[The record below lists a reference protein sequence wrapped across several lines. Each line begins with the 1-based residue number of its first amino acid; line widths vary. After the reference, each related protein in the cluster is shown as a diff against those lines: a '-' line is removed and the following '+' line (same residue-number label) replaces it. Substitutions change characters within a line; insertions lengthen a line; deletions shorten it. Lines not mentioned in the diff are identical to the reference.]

1 MEEQSQ
7 QNTQNQQPNQAP
19 QPPVVPTPVQQPPHQ
34 ENKSHNKLMAV
45 LAYLGILIV
54 IPFLVSPQDKY
65 VKFHL
70 KQGAVLLI
78 TWIIIWALTFIE
90 IPFNFLTP
98 LLSLGAFVLTIMG
111 IINALTD
118 KEKELPLIGHL
129 GNKINF

>member
-1 MEEQSQ
+1 MEE
-7 QNTQNQQPNQAP
+7 QQPNQAP
-19 QPPVVPTPVQQPPHQ
+19 QAPIIPTPAQQPPHQ

-54 IPFLVSPQDKY
+54 IPFLVSPQDRY

-70 KQGAVLLI
+70 KQGTVLLI
-78 TWIIIWALTFIE
+78 TWIIIWALSIIE

-98 LLSLGAFVLTIMG
+98 LLSLGVFVLTIIG
-111 IINALTD
+111 IVNAISD

-129 GNKINF
+129 GDKINF